1 MQEKTKDLL
10 REELYERVWTTPM
23 RKLAQE
29 FKYSDVGLAKLCHRH
44 HIPTPGLGYWRKVEL
59 GHKPPRVP
67 LPAISRNGPYS
78 IRLVLRSVPVEKE
91 IAAAREIPVIA
102 VALNVPLSHVQ
113 AIRSERLLRNAR
125 ADEKGLLVPRKG
137 CATHLLVTGA
147 QLPRALSILDA
158 LFRAVEERSIRVT
171 WSKEEGARLT
181 INCASVKL
189 ELCLSEI
196 LNSRPHVVT
205 PEEEARRKR
214 DWAWS
219 PPKRDYEATGSL
231 RIVLLGDETTSV
243 RHTWSEGRKK
253 KKLEESLGDVVAGIE
268 PLARAIEAVKEE
280 RERWHRQLAA
290 EQKRRE
296 EARRQ
301 HEEFVRRGGVITKAA
316 EALRQSQ
323 LVRRFVITVGSTP
336 KLHQLDTE
344 SLRRVHELLAFC
356 SEYADSIDPT
366 CHLDELLKNFEKPRS
381 WYDP

>member
-1 MQEKTKDLL
+1 
-10 REELYERVWTTPM
+10 
-23 RKLAQE
+23 
-29 FKYSDVGLAKLCHRH
+29 
-44 HIPTPGLGYWRKVEL
+44 
-59 GHKPPRVP
+59 
-67 LPAISRNGPYS
+67 
-78 IRLVLRSVPVEKE
+78 
-91 IAAAREIPVIA
+91 
-102 VALNVPLSHVQ
+102 
-113 AIRSERLLRNAR
+113 
-125 ADEKGLLVPRKG
+125 
-137 CATHLLVTGA
+137 
-147 QLPRALSILDA
+147 
-158 LFRAVEERSIRVT
+158 
-171 WSKEEGARLT
+171 
-181 INCASVKL
+181 
-189 ELCLSEI
+189 
-196 LNSRPHVVT
+196 
-205 PEEEARRKR
+205 
-214 DWAWS
+214 
-219 PPKRDYEATGSL
+219 L

-253 KKLEESLGDVVAGIE
+253 KKLEESLGEVVAGIE

-301 HEEFVRRGGVITKAA
+301 HEEFARRGGVITKAA

-323 LVRRFVITVGSTP
+323 LVRRFAITVGNSP